1 MKDPE
6 YFRQE
11 ADRRNMGEER
21 VDDAWRIETA
31 KHPAPTVTARLL
43 IISLSMLNT
52 NQLRASQALSRCA
65 SPPANLEWGRTP

>member
-6 YFRQE
+6 YFHQE
-11 ADRRNMGEER
+11 ADRHNMGERR

-52 NQLRASQALSRCA
+52 NPAACVASSIARRFVASESRM
-65 SPPANLEWGRTP
+65 G